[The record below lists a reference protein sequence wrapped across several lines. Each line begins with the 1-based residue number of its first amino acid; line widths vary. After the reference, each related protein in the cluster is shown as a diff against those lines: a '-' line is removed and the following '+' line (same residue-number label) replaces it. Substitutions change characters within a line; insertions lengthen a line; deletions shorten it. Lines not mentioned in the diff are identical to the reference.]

1 MTETITFGEVIAR
14 NARRLRGAHTM
25 DEVATAARSL
35 GVNWSSGNVSAIEK
49 GKGRATLQN
58 LLILTHAL
66 GKVNG
71 RAIGPS
77 ELLES
82 LPAWID
88 VGFGRNMTSSP
99 SLAVWWKEGRD
110 PLLPITPSGTRVVAM
125 ATSESADRQ
134 SDRQRGDLVQHPSAR
149 VTTTDERLARSMN
162 LDSALFRACSELL
175 WKRGFED
182 ERDDRAGEG
191 ATAQKKG
198 RVSRTMKGEL
208 IAFMRELVNEE
219 DERDDPR

>member
-1 MTETITFGEVIAR
+1 MPETVPFGEVIAQ
-14 NARRLRGAHTM
+14 NVRRLRGTHTM

-49 GKGRATLQN
+49 GKGRPTLQN

-71 RAIGPS
+71 RKVRPS

-88 VGFGRNMTSSP
+88 VGIGQNMTTGVAL
-99 SLAVWWKEGRD
+99 SLWWRDGDD
-110 PLLPITPSGTRVVAM
+110 PLSHMPPPGMKIVNSATAEPPEGYTVVRA
-125 ATSESADRQ
+125 
-134 SDRQRGDLVQHPSAR
+134 SDYVEPPARR
-149 VTTTDERLARSMN
+149 VTTTDERLARSMKMEP
-162 LDSALFRACSELL
+162 DLFRACSEVL

-198 RVSRTMKGEL
+198 RVSRTMKDEL
-208 IAFMRELVNEE
+208 ITFMRELASEE
-219 DERDDPR
+219 DDGDGPR